1 MTDSGIVFY
10 FTGPPS
16 SGKSRLS
23 RNVARRLAE
32 QGVPPVVLDGDELR
46 ACFASPPGYDA
57 ASRDDFYETLARLG
71 ALFARQG
78 HVVLVAATAHL
89 RRYRERAR
97 AEAPRFVEVLLET
110 SLEECRRRDAKGL
123 YEKVREGALSNVP
136 GADLEYEAPLAPEV
150 RANGGDDE
158 RACEAICE
166 TVRALRIRAS
176 APA

>member
-1 MTDSGIVFY
+1 MSGSGAVFY

-16 SGKSRLS
+16 SGKSRLA

-32 QGVPPVVLDGDELR
+32 QGLLPILIDGDELR
-46 ACFASPPGYDA
+46 ASLEPPPGYDE
-57 ASRDDFYETLARLG
+57 ASRDAFYETLARLG
-71 ALFARQG
+71 ALFSRQG

-97 AEAPRFVEVLLET
+97 AQAPLFVEVLLET
-110 SLEECRRRDAKGL
+110 SLEECHRRDAKGL

-136 GADLEYEAPLAPEV
+136 GADLEYEAPLAPEL
-150 RANGGDDE
+150 RASGGEDE

-166 TVRALRIRAS
+166 RVQALRAS

>member
-1 MTDSGIVFY
+1 MTRSGIVFF

-16 SGKSRLS
+16 SGKSRLA
-23 RNVARRLAE
+23 RNVAERLTRE
-32 QGVPPVVLDGDELR
+32 GVLPVVLDGDEIR
-46 ACFASPPGYDA
+46 SAFVPPPGYDE
-57 ASRDDFYETLARLG
+57 ASRDAFYDTLARLG

-97 AEAPRFVEVLLET
+97 ALAPSFVEVLLET
-110 SLEECRRRDAKGL
+110 PLEECHRRDSKGL

-136 GADLEYEAPLAPEV
+136 GADLTYEPPLAPEL
-150 RANGGDDE
+150 RASGGKDE

-166 TVRALRIRAS
+166 RVRALAQGF
-176 APA
+176 